1 MNYTWIT
8 CPKQNT
14 ACEKCQE
21 SRSRLI
27 IKVNHIFIIQV
38 LFFHHPQK
46 KKQHSP
52 NPRPLN
58 VCLSGGGNTCTKWA
72 KASDGSTRAF
82 EFPGDMLWNTSG
94 SRSIMI
100 NINTCFGEGKICV
113 NTFRIVLMTIL
124 ILSMF
129 DVQYMKIDFFD
140 RCTWCSQTSGEIW
153 FFSGTFIS
161 RILRFIQVTSAVS
174 CGVLLQTGAMVTSR
188 PLASYQ
194 HRNYLWQQVAMS
206 GTASPTYPFFPF
218 FQKSWSWIIQPL

>member
-1 MNYTWIT
+1 MNHL
-8 CPKQNT
+8 PKT
-14 ACEKCQE
+14 KH
-21 SRSRLI
+21 SMRKMSG
-27 IKVNHIFIIQV
+27 IQIQINYQSKSH
-38 LFFHHPQK
+38 FHNSSIVFPPPSK

-140 RCTWCSQTSGEIW
+140 RCT
-153 FFSGTFIS
+153 
-161 RILRFIQVTSAVS
+161 
-174 CGVLLQTGAMVTSR
+174 
-188 PLASYQ
+188 
-194 HRNYLWQQVAMS
+194 
-206 GTASPTYPFFPF
+206 
-218 FQKSWSWIIQPL
+218 